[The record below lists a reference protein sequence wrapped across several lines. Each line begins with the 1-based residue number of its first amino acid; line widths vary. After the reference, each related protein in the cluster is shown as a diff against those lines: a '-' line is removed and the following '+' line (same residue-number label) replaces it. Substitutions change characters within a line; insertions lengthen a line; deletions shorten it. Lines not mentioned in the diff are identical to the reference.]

1 MAMNKRFSGVVVPMI
16 TPLLEDGS
24 PDTTAVGGLMRLF
37 HTHGLHPLVLG
48 TTGESS
54 SFSKKASYE
63 IMSAAA
69 LAKGA
74 GQCLYAG
81 LVGTVV
87 RNLIKK
93 GNAYLDMGA
102 DAVVATLPP
111 YYPLTPE
118 QMIYYFLIM
127 ADSLRG
133 PLLVYNIK
141 ATTGMSLPLEVI
153 ETLSQHPNI
162 MGIKDSERDETRMMT
177 LIDRYK
183 DRPDFA
189 YFCGWG
195 AKGTESLLLG
205 ADGIVPSTGNLV
217 PALYER
223 LYAAA
228 LAGQVDEANR
238 LQALTDQVASVY
250 QGGLTLGESLAA
262 LKCLMHAQGRCG
274 TAMKPPLTL
283 LDTDKATHILET
295 YAALLTSHPEIA

>member
-1 MAMNKRFSGVVVPMI
+1 MGVHKRFSGVVVPMV
-16 TPLLEDGS
+16 TPLLEDGC
-24 PDTTAVGGLMRLF
+24 PDTVAVGGLMRLF
-37 HTHGLHPLVLG
+37 HSHGLHPLVLG
-48 TTGESS
+48 TTGESP
-54 SFSKKASYE
+54 SFSKKSGYE

-69 LAKGA
+69 MAKGV

-87 RNLIKK
+87 RSLVKK

-111 YYPLTPE
+111 YYTLTPE
-118 QMIYYFLIM
+118 QMAYFFLVM

-162 MGIKDSERDETRMMT
+162 LGIKDSERDEVRMMT
-177 LIDRYK
+177 LIEHCK
-183 DRPDFA
+183 DKPDFA

-195 AKGTESLLLG
+195 AKGAESLLLG
-205 ADGIVPSTGNLV
+205 ADGIVPSTANLV

-223 LYAAA
+223 LYAAVIT
-228 LAGQVDEANR
+228 GQEEEAFR
-238 LQALTDQVASVY
+238 FQVLTDQVATVY

-262 LKCLMHAQGRCG
+262 LKLLMHTQGRCG
-274 TAMKPPLTL
+274 TVMKPPLTL
-283 LDTDKATHILET
+283 LPADKARTVLEAYT
-295 YAALLTSHPEIA
+295 ALTASHPEVA

>member
-1 MAMNKRFSGVVVPMI
+1 MNKRFSGVVVPMV

-24 PDTTAVGGLMRLF
+24 PDTVAVGGLMRLF

-48 TTGESS
+48 TTGESP
-54 SFSKKASYE
+54 SFSKKAGYE

-69 LAKGA
+69 MAKGV

-87 RNLIKK
+87 RSLVKK

-118 QMIYYFLIM
+118 QMAYFFLVM

-141 ATTGMSLPLEVI
+141 ATTGMSLPLDVI

-162 MGIKDSERDETRMMT
+162 VGIKDSERDEARMMT
-177 LIDRYK
+177 LIERYK
-183 DRPDFA
+183 DNPDFA

-195 AKGTESLLLG
+195 AKGAESLQLG
-205 ADGIVPSTGNLV
+205 ADGIVPSTANLV

-223 LYAAA
+223 LYTAAM
-228 LAGQVDEANR
+228 AGQAEEAVR
-238 LQALTDQVASVY
+238 LQALTDQVAAIY

-262 LKCLMHAQGRCG
+262 LKLLMHTLGRCG
-274 TAMKPPLTL
+274 TAMKLPLTL
-283 LDTDKATHILET
+283 LPTEKASVVLDAFT
-295 YAALLTSHPEIA
+295 ALKASLSEVV

>member
-1 MAMNKRFSGVVVPMI
+1 MNKRFSGVVVPMI
-16 TPLLEDGS
+16 TPLQDDGS
-24 PDTTAVGGLMRLF
+24 PDTVAVGGLMRLF
-37 HTHGLHPLVLG
+37 HAHGLHPLVLG
-48 TTGESS
+48 TTGESP
-54 SFSKKASYE
+54 SFSKKE
-63 IMSAAA
+63 GFEVMSAAA

-74 GQCLYAG
+74 GQYVYAG
-81 LVGTVV
+81 MVGTVV
-87 RNLIKK
+87 RRLVKK

-118 QMIYYFLIM
+118 QMAYFFLVL

-162 MGIKDSERDETRMMT
+162 LGIKDSERDETRMMT
-177 LIDRYK
+177 LIEQYK
-183 DRPDFA
+183 DRPDFS

-195 AKGTESLLLG
+195 AKGAESLLLG
-205 ADGIVPSTGNLV
+205 ADGIVPSTANLV

-223 LYAAA
+223 LYAAVT
-228 LAGQVDEANR
+228 AGQLAEAER
-238 LQALTDQVASVY
+238 LQALTDQVAAVY
-250 QGGLTLGESLAA
+250 QGGMTLGESLAA